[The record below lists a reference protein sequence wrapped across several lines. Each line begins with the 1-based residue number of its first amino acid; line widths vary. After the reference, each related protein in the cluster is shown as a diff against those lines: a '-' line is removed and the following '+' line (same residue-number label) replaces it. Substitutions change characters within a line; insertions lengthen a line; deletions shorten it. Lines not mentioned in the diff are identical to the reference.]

1 MSDSSSPPDAE
12 AVPDYA
18 AMGRLDGRG
27 VLVAGAGAG
36 IGRQTAHA
44 LAAVG
49 ARVGCVDL
57 TPALAAGVAD
67 EVGGVA
73 LVGDI
78 ADEDDLARLLAQA
91 RAALGPITGIVD
103 IVGGARFVDI
113 IDSTLA
119 DWEQSQH
126 VNLRHALLLARLG
139 SAAMAADGGGS
150 LVYISSYDGMSG
162 SAHHAFYGMAKAA
175 LLSLV
180 RSAAVEQGELGVR
193 VNAVSPGIVWTP
205 RMGAVIGDDY
215 PRWAGLGPLGRT
227 ALPSD
232 VAAAA
237 LFLISDLSAYVTGQN
252 LLLDGGVDVVSPYP
266 IGDLYRKANAAKGAG
281 AS

>member
-1 MSDSSSPPDAE
+1 MSGDVQLPDAE

-49 ARVGCVDL
+49 ARVGCIDL
-57 TPALAAGVAD
+57 TEELAAGVAA
-67 EVGGVA
+67 EVGGAA

-78 ADEDDLARLLAQA
+78 TDEAELTRILASA
-91 RAALGPITGIVD
+91 REQVGPVNGIVD
-103 IVGGARFVDI
+103 IVGGARFVNI
-113 IDSTLA
+113 MDSTLA

-126 VNLRHALLLARLG
+126 INLRHALLLARLG
-139 SAAMAADGGGS
+139 SRLMADDGGGS

-193 VNAVSPGIVWTP
+193 VNAISPGIVWTP
-205 RMGAVIGDDY
+205 RMGGVIGDDY
-215 PRWAGLGPLGRT
+215 PHWAGLGPLGRT

-237 LFLISDLSAYVTGQN
+237 LFLVSDLSAYVTGQN

-266 IGDLYRKANAAKGAG
+266 IGDLYRKANAAAR
-281 AS
+281 